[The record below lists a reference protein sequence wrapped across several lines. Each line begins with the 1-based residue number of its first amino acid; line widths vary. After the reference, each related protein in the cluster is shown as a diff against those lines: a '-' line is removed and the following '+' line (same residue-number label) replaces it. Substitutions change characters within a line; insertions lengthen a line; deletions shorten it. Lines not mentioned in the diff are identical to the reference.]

1 MDQSTLCPP
10 NLLPTGSD
18 AKNNVEQL
26 ATAHPD
32 LIFMQD
38 LGMLPKRIV
47 SPGRVGPAPKAE
59 RKWLGTDF
67 SHTIVSH

>member
-1 MDQSTLCPP
+1 MEQNLLCPP
-10 NLLPTGSD
+10 NSLLRDDHARDNTDRFAS
-18 AKNNVEQL
+18 
-26 ATAHPD
+26 AHLD

-47 SPGRVGPAPKAE
+47 SPGRVGPVPAPE

-67 SHTIVSH
+67 SHVIVSQ